1 MQLHGT
7 RLVRAVHFLDVREHH
22 AFAARVGALAR
33 HVVDAEHDVLRRH
46 DDRLAV
52 RRRQDVVARHHQSAC
67 FELRLDRQRHV
78 DGHLVAVEVG
88 VERRANER
96 MQLDRLAF
104 DEHGLERLDAQTV
117 QRRRAVQHHGM
128 LANDLLED
136 VPDLGTLALDQAL
149 GGFDRRRLAAQLQLR
164 EDERL
169 EELERELLRQAAL
182 VQLQSGPDNNNGAA
196 RVVDALAEQVLAE
209 PALLALDHVGERLQ
223 RPLVRARD
231 RAATAAVVEQRVH
244 RLLEHALLVAHDDVR
259 CVQL

>member
-1 MQLHGT
+1 MPPDLLANAHANLRVQLHGT

-22 AFAARVGALAR
+22 AFAARIGALAR

-52 RRRQDVVARHHQSAC
+52 RRRQDVVARHHQGAR

-88 VERRANER
+88 VERRADER
-96 MQLDRLAF
+96 VQLDRLAF

-117 QRRRAVQHHGM
+117 QRRRTIQHHGM

-136 VPDLGTLALDQAL
+136 VPNLGTLALDQAL
-149 GGFDRRRLAAQLQLR
+149 GGLDRRRLAAQLQLR

-182 VQLQSGPDNNNGAA
+182 MQLQRRADHDDGAA

-223 RPLVRARD
+223 AGACSCP
-231 RAATAAVVEQRVH
+231 
-244 RLLEHALLVAHDDVR
+244 
-259 CVQL
+259 